1 VLRRIIPNGDIGRY
15 MATTHQ
21 GFALH
26 YRPRDMYVGN
36 LVTALGCIDAGITC
50 IIDNSH
56 NSRSPAHSD
65 AAIQA
70 LFDAGI
76 RAVHASGAP
85 QNGTWDRQWP
95 QDLER
100 LQKQFFSSGD
110 QLVTLRMFS
119 GLDRA
124 NWAVARRLGLRITSE
139 FQGRK
144 WDRSWSSSGTRSC

>member
-1 VLRRIIPNGDIGRY
+1 NANCVTLADYYAYN
-15 MATTHQ
+15 HQ
-21 GFALH
+21 CFAPL
-26 YRPRDMYVGN
+26 YRPEDMYVGN
-36 LVTALGCIDAGITC
+36 LATALGCIDAGITC

-56 NSRSPAHSD
+56 NSRTSAHSD

-70 LFDAGI
+70 LFDSGI

-85 QNGTWDRQWP
+85 QFGNWDHQWP

-100 LQKQFFSSGD
+100 LQKRFFSSAD

-124 NWAVARRLGLRITSE
+124 NYSV
-139 FQGRK
+139 
-144 WDRSWSSSGTRSC
+144 